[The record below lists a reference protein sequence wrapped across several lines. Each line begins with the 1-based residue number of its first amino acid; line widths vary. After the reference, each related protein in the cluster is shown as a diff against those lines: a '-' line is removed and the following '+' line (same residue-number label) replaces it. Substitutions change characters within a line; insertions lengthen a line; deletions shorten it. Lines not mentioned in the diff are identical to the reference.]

1 MATLNEL
8 ISELKTFEDIT
19 NHRKFMRKVNEFIK
33 KHGYTHL
40 GNGAYTEAYSNG
52 SNNIL
57 KYCPNPGQKFHAEY
71 GPGYLQ
77 PSYISKNLWLVIQPK
92 ALSYYEVDT
101 KYHRTCT
108 ELRTVEIELKE
119 LQAKKDKLIG
129 AKTEIALTRKKFN
142 PVKVKNHKNICDVR
156 VGNMGI
162 YRDEVVMLDLNNHVT
177 SPYRGD

>member
-8 ISELKTFEDIT
+8 IAELKTFEDIT
-19 NHRKFMRKVNEFIK
+19 THSKYMKKVREFIK
-33 KHGYTHL
+33 KHGYKHL

-57 KYCPNPGQKFHAEY
+57 KYCPNPGQKFHTDY
-71 GPGYLQ
+71 GPGYLV
-77 PSYISKNLWLVIQPK
+77 PSYVSKNQWLAIQPK
-92 ALSYYEVDT
+92 AISYYEVNN
-101 KYHRTCT
+101 KYHKTCA
-108 ELRTVEIELKE
+108 ELRSVELQLKE

-129 AKTEIALTRKKFN
+129 AKTEITLTRKKFN
-142 PVKVKNHKNICDVR
+142 PAKVKNRKKICDVR

-177 SPYRGD
+177 SAYRGD